1 MNRGPASSVARTG
14 RQLTVGFE
22 GTCLPNRRGF
32 GRFARG
38 ILAGL
43 AATNPGHRLE
53 VVVDRRSA
61 DSVIVPE
68 GVLLRVVNAR
78 QTRSEAAEDRS
89 RRSLAGMW
97 SMSRAVHAAR
107 YDVFYFPTSMTFF
120 PQSPWRKTVL
130 TMHDTLGVERPELVF
145 ETVVPRWLWWAKEQ
159 AARWNVSVLTTVSE
173 RARDDLSRYYRIP
186 AERIAVLAEG
196 VDPTFLQADHAL
208 PPWPQV
214 ARTYGIPEHGRFWL
228 TVGSPLP
235 NKNLSRLIEAYAG
248 LPEDV
253 GPLVLVGAIDGECQS
268 HVAELRGEAVA
279 RHVEHRVVFAGFVPD
294 EELAVFYRRA
304 QALIFP
310 SLWEGFG
317 LPAVEAMVSGLPVL
331 YSRAGALPEVVG
343 DTGVMFDPLSV
354 ADLRSAWGRVAA
366 DDSLRA
372 EMSRRG
378 LECGHRYRWD
388 IAGERLWRVLEQA
401 GGMAAKPPRSESP
414 SPRSFL

>member
-1 MNRGPASSVARTG
+1 MNRDPASSVIRTG
-14 RQLTVGFE
+14 RHITVGIE

-43 AATNPGHRLE
+43 AATNPGHSLE

-68 GVLLRVVNAR
+68 GVLLRVVNTR
-78 QTRSEAAEDRS
+78 QPQSEAAEDRS
-89 RRSLAGMW
+89 SRSLADMW
-97 SMSRAVHAAR
+97 SMSRAVYAAH

-120 PQSPWRKTVL
+120 PQPPWRKTVL

-145 ETVVPRWLWWAKEQ
+145 ATVVPRWLWWAKEQ

-196 VDPTFLQADHAL
+196 VDPTFLQADDAL
-208 PPWPQV
+208 PPWPLV
-214 ARTYGIPEHGRFWL
+214 ARKYGIPEHGRFWL

-253 GPLVLVGAIDGECQS
+253 GPLVLVGAVDGECQS
-268 HVAELRGEAVA
+268 HVAELRGEAIDRNVDQ
-279 RHVEHRVVFAGFVPD
+279 RVVFAGFVPD
-294 EELAVFYRRA
+294 DELAVFYRRA

-343 DTGVMFDPLSV
+343 DAGVMFDPLSV
-354 ADLRSAWGRVAA
+354 ADLRSAWVRMAG

-372 EMSRRG
+372 EMSQRGRERGRR
-378 LECGHRYRWD
+378 CRWEA
-388 IAGERLWRVLEQA
+388 AGERLWRVLEQTA
-401 GGMAAKPPRSESP
+401 GTTP
-414 SPRSFL
+414 

>member
-1 MNRGPASSVARTG
+1 MNHLPASTFAGPGS
-14 RQLTVGFE
+14 QLTVGFE
-22 GTCLPNRRGF
+22 GTCLHNRRGF

-53 VVVDRRSA
+53 VVVDLHSA

-89 RRSLAGMW
+89 SRSLAEMW

-107 YDVFYFPTSMTFF
+107 YDLFYFPTSMTFF
-120 PQSPWRKTVL
+120 PQPPWRKTVL

-145 ETVVPRWLWWAKEQ
+145 ATVASRWLWWAKEQ

-196 VDPTFLQADHAL
+196 VDPKFLQADDAL
-208 PPWPQV
+208 PSWPRV
-214 ARTYGIPEHGRFWL
+214 ARKYGIPEHGRFWL

-253 GPLVLVGAIDGECQS
+253 GPLVLVGAVDGECQS

-279 RHVEHRVVFAGFVPD
+279 RNVEQRVVFAGFVPD
-294 EELAVFYRRA
+294 DELAVLYRRA
-304 QALIFP
+304 QSLIFP
-310 SLWEGFG
+310 SVWEGFG

-343 DTGVMFDPLSV
+343 DAGVMFDPLSV
-354 ADLRSAWGRVAA
+354 ADLRSAWVRVAG

-372 EMSRRG
+372 EMSCRG
-378 LECGHRYRWD
+378 LERGSRYRWE
-388 IAGERLWRVLEQA
+388 ASGERL
-401 GGMAAKPPRSESP
+401 
-414 SPRSFL
+414 